1 MRVDGQSERPAGAA
15 ARRTYRPGVLG
26 QRPQTP
32 LVSAV
37 GSRERHTEAAPLWA
51 CAAAGQPGAR
61 SPQPASALRTRR
73 DPWPL
78 LTPRTPGKGL
88 RTCGGRRGV
97 GSRAGLERAGPAIPE
112 LPFNVLLAYW
122 MVSPLLPWR
131 QHRSRDLGASMVCVV
146 C

>member
-1 MRVDGQSERPAGAA
+1 MCACGWSVRKACRRRGPANIQAGSPRPASPNPTGQC
-15 ARRTYRPGVLG
+15 RWVPGEAHQG
-26 QRPQTP
+26 SP
-32 LVSAV
+32 AV
-37 GSRERHTEAAPLWA
+37 GLRRRRPAW
-51 CAAAGQPGAR
+51 

-112 LPFNVLLAYW
+112 LPFNVLLAYR